1 MFVDASAMVAMVVPE
16 ADGELIT
23 AKLETAER
31 LFVSPIAV
39 WESTVALARIR
50 QCSVDVAR
58 LTVQRFVDAVE
69 AESVDIDA
77 TVGALAIQAF
87 ARFGKGRHPAA
98 LNMGDCF
105 AYACAQKLGVSLL
118 CKGDDFPQTDAALA

>member
-1 MFVDASAMVAMVVPE
+1 MFVDASAMVAMLAPE
-16 ADGELIT
+16 ADGDMIT
-23 AKLETAER
+23 AKLEAADR
-31 LFVSPIAV
+31 LFVSPITV

-50 QCSVDVAR
+50 RCSIGVAR
-58 LTVQRFVDAVE
+58 LTVQRFVDAVG

-77 TVGALAIQAF
+77 VVGASAIQAF

-105 AYACAQKLGVSLL
+105 AYACAQKLGVALL
-118 CKGDDFPQTDAALA
+118 CKGDDFPHTDAVLA